1 MIMNIKDI
9 MEYLPHR
16 YPFLLVDRV
25 TESEKGQFIKGY
37 KNISLNEPFFNGH
50 FPNNPI
56 MPGVLIIEAM
66 AQLSGILGFLTVGRK
81 PSDGVVQYLA
91 GSSKARFK
99 RPVVPGDRLCL
110 ESRMIS
116 GKRGIYKFECRALVD
131 DEVVCVA
138 EILTAEREV

>member
-1 MIMNIKDI
+1 MIMTIKDI

-25 TESEKGQFIKGY
+25 TESEKGEFIKGY

-56 MPGVLIIEAM
+56 MPGVLIIEAL

-131 DEVVCVA
+131 GEVVCVA

>member
-1 MIMNIKDI
+1 MIMNIKEI

>member
-1 MIMNIKDI
+1 MMNIKDI

>member
-1 MIMNIKDI
+1 
-9 MEYLPHR
+9 
-16 YPFLLVDRV
+16 
-25 TESEKGQFIKGY
+25 
-37 KNISLNEPFFNGH
+37 
-50 FPNNPI
+50 
-56 MPGVLIIEAM
+56 MPGVLFIEAM
-66 AQLSGILGFLTVGRK
+66 AQLSGILGFVTVGRK

-99 RPVVPGDRLCL
+99 RPVVPGDRLCM
-110 ESRMIS
+110 ESQVIS